1 MTDSILDK
9 ADCRILSLLQRDCLL
24 PAEKIAEKI
33 GLSASSVLR
42 RVKKLRGDGV
52 IRGQVAVV
60 DTNKLGVHLTFVTV
74 LEIVKEQKEQLAKLQ
89 HWLTHEISVQ
99 QAFYT
104 TGSADLYLI
113 VVAANVESYN
123 EVTQRLVAANPII
136 RRVTTN
142 VTLQTFKKGIFVP
155 TNHDYDSLPR

>member
-1 MTDSILDK
+1 M
-9 ADCRILSLLQRDCLL
+9 
-24 PAEKIAEKI
+24 
-33 GLSASSVLR
+33 
-42 RVKKLRGDGV
+42 

-89 HWLTHEISVQ
+89 YWLTHEISVQ

-123 EVTQRLVAANPII
+123 DVTQRLVAANPII

>member
-24 PAEKIAEKI
+24 PAETIAEKI

-89 HWLTHEISVQ
+89 YWLTHEISVQ

-123 EVTQRLVAANPII
+123 DVTQRLVAANPII